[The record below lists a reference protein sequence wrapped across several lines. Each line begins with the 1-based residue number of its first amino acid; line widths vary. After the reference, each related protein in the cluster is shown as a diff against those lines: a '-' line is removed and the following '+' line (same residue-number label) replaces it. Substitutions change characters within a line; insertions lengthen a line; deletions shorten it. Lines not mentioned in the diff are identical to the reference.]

1 MWMYITIARIQVAI
15 RVQLAHWFEIQ
26 NSECMA
32 TYFER
37 FSRRISQRSAT
48 SSREVLIILE
58 RAPSSTSPF
67 LLPRFA
73 PSSHPFPSINV
84 CLGLKSIA
92 GSGERPEYSLQFQLC
107 PSMLDRTGHFSP
119 AHSRWLGGVTFCHR
133 LWWVVPPAGRLVSFQ
148 GFAYIRQ
155 QRRPPPPLIA
165 MGARV
170 AGGRWASVRPNGAC
184 RHAASKLDRGANGG
198 VQSGWQ

>member
-1 MWMYITIARIQVAI
+1 
-15 RVQLAHWFEIQ
+15 
-26 NSECMA
+26 MA

-133 LWWVVPPAGRLVSFQ
+133 LWWLVPPAGRQACFFS
-148 GFAYIRQ
+148 GICIHTAAASPSSSAYCDGGKGGWWPMGE
-155 QRRPPPPLIA
+155 PP
-165 MGARV
+165 
-170 AGGRWASVRPNGAC
+170 PNGAC
-184 RHAASKLDRGANGG
+184 RHAASKWDRGASGG

>member
-1 MWMYITIARIQVAI
+1 
-15 RVQLAHWFEIQ
+15 
-26 NSECMA
+26 MA

-37 FSRRISQRSAT
+37 FSHRISQRSAT
-48 SSREVLIILE
+48 WSREVLIILE

-119 AHSRWLGGVTFCHR
+119 AHSRWWGSVTFCHR
-133 LWWVVPPAGRLVSFQ
+133 LWWLVPPA
-148 GFAYIRQ
+148 
-155 QRRPPPPLIA
+155 RRAGLFLFRDLHTYGSSVALLPPPPLIA
-165 MGARV
+165 IGARV
-170 AGGRWASVRPNGAC
+170 AGGRWASEPPNGAC
-184 RHAASKLDRGANGG
+184 RHAASKLDRGASGG

>member
-1 MWMYITIARIQVAI
+1 
-15 RVQLAHWFEIQ
+15 
-26 NSECMA
+26 MA

-48 SSREVLIILE
+48 WSREVLIILE
-58 RAPSSTSPF
+58 RASSSTSPF

-119 AHSRWLGGVTFCHR
+119 AHSRWLGVRCNILPQT
-133 LWWVVPPAGRLVSFQ
+133 LVVGSS
-148 GFAYIRQ
+148 
-155 QRRPPPPLIA
+155 
-165 MGARV
+165 
-170 AGGRWASVRPNGAC
+170 GGRACFFSGICIHTAAASPSSSAYCDGGKGGWWPMGERPNGAC
-184 RHAASKLDRGANGG
+184 RHAASKLDHGASGG
-198 VQSGWQ
+198 VQSGW